1 MDIHWYNV
9 GIEEECVLFECK
21 GRFQGNYQR
30 YVTYILNNRHIPR
43 QVAKI
48 YRKISFTQAIER
60 INKFFT
66 HRTKQYEQDILQD
79 DYHCLSPQRLMA
91 YDERSSLNDF
101 KEKEFVTEDLPDQLH
116 ETKKGESDILSTED
130 IQNESKCL
138 ITILSSGIFPRCE
151 LISELSKNSFTQ
163 PELQSVCTSDQDS
176 EFSSYHIAQQTTTMT
191 IPNALKNDSFGSTDR
206 QVPPTPPTDQSDDPL
221 LSPISLNL
229 PRKQRYQRR
238 LYRPRIVR
246 RLACGLQKND
256 SFGSTD
262 RQVPPTPPTDQ
273 SDDPLL
279 SPISLN
285 LPHKPRYQRHLYRP
299 RIVRRL
305 ACGLQKIN
313 AAMVE
318 R

>member
-1 MDIHWYNV
+1 MDIHWYNI
-9 GIEEECVLFECK
+9 GLEEECVLFECK
-21 GRFQGNYQR
+21 GRFQGKYQR

-60 INKFFT
+60 INKFFS

-91 YDERSSLNDF
+91 YDERSSSNDF
-101 KEKEFVTEDLPDQLH
+101 KEKELVTEDLPDQLH
-116 ETKKGESDILSTED
+116 ETKKGESDVIITED
-130 IQNESKCL
+130 VQNESKCL
-138 ITILSSGIFPRCE
+138 ITILASGIFPRCE
-151 LISELSKNSFTQ
+151 LTSELSKNSFIQ

-176 EFSSYHIAQQTTTMT
+176 EFSSYHIAQQTITMT
-191 IPNALKNDSFGSTDR
+191 VPNALKNDSFGSTDR

-246 RLACGLQKND
+246 RLACGLQKIALPRCTMRGLDHTNCID
-256 SFGSTD
+256 YNSETY
-262 RQVPPTPPTDQ
+262 
-273 SDDPLL
+273 L
-279 SPISLN
+279 SI
-285 LPHKPRYQRHLYRP
+285 
-299 RIVRRL
+299 
-305 ACGLQKIN
+305 GT
-313 AAMVE
+313 
-318 R
+318 